1 MFLVDVWVTV
11 SNAELV
17 VEGALDIG
25 LCWVTELLGGV
36 VLEMGV
42 EETTDELE
50 LELELD
56 VVIVP
61 LRGACELGSEDED
74 ELELGDGVDDGLGL
88 EEGVGLRIGEELTI
102 GVELE
107 LDVAVVENWT

>member
-25 LCWVTELLGGV
+25 LCWRTELLGGV
-36 VLEMGV
+36 VLEMVV
-42 EETTDELE
+42 EETTDGLEPELE
-50 LELELD
+50 LE

-61 LRGACELGSEDED
+61 LRGACELGSEDEE
-74 ELELGDGVDDGLGL
+74 ELELGDGDGDGLGL
-88 EEGVGLRIGEELTI
+88 GEGVGLRTGEELTI
-102 GVELE
+102 GEELE
-107 LDVAVVENWT
+107 LDVTVVEN